1 MPSTLK
7 RTHLRELTL
16 NRACTNIVRAKVRS
30 SEFVVFTCLHHVPIV
45 ELYHRFVD
53 NGDRTYE
60 DKCHKEPSR
69 THHHHHQQQQSYPTR
84 VSRPKSRRNAHP
96 IHSLPGELLA
106 HLFVLG
112 SSLDV
117 AFPITV
123 SHVCSAWRDV
133 ALHTPSLWRRITLNS
148 DARYRLDMWRERIH
162 RAKVCSLD
170 IELGAFPSQ
179 WGTKPPKSNFDIH
192 TVQWHMHLVLPSI
205 SRWRSL
211 KFCFPHY
218 APFLWNAALSTCCGA
233 GRRVHAPLIEEL
245 SLIYPANDDTK
256 VFTLFG
262 GVATRLLRLTIDG
275 IRLAWLPSLFG
286 NLTFLDYTHRGPI
299 RGNQAVAL
307 VLDMLQ
313 VSSRLQELRISFPS
327 YVDFRPLPGHA
338 RAHKYVALP
347 FLSTLHLCID
357 GPDIPYEL
365 YSLLPHL
372 TFPSLISLRLLDRR
386 HSLHTFPR
394 LGPFLQA
401 FRLPISL
408 RYLWLES
415 GWVDHRILPSL
426 FNSLKGLRRAVVNGA
441 KVPDSYFVSLVGK
454 RGREG
459 GYIFGEAGLPH
470 LISRE

>member
-1 MPSTLK
+1 MLK

-16 NRACTNIVRAKVRS
+16 NRACMNIVRAKVRS
-30 SEFVVFTCLHHVPIV
+30 SERVFKFFVIFLLLNLGYI
-45 ELYHRFVD
+45 RFVD
-53 NGDRTYE
+53 NGDRTYD

-69 THHHHHQQQQSYPTR
+69 THHHYQEPCPTR
-84 VSRPKSRRNAHP
+84 VSRPKPRRNTHP

-106 HLFVLG
+106 HIFVLG
-112 SSLDV
+112 SNLDV
-117 AFPITV
+117 TFPIIV

-148 DARYRLDMWRERIH
+148 NAHYRLDMWRERIH

-170 IELGAFPSQ
+170 IEVGEFPSHC
-179 WGTKPPKSNFDIH
+179 GRKPPKSYFDIH
-192 TVQWHMHLVLPSI
+192 TVQWHMHLVLSFI

-211 KFCFPHY
+211 KLSFPHY

-233 GRRVHAPLIEEL
+233 GRGVYAPLIEEL
-245 SLIYPANDDTK
+245 SLVYPANDDTK

-262 GVATRLLRLTIDG
+262 GVAPRLTRLTIDG

-307 VLDMLQ
+307 VLDMVE

-327 YVDFRPLPGHA
+327 YVNDLRPLPGHA
-338 RAHKYVALP
+338 RAHKQVALP
-347 FLSTLHLCID
+347 FLSILHLRIE

-372 TFPSLISLRLLDRR
+372 TFPSLISLHLLDLHR
-386 HSLHTFPR
+386 SLHTFPR
-394 LGPFLQA
+394 LGPFLQV
-401 FRLPISL
+401 FRPPPSL
-408 RYLWLES
+408 KYLWMEC
-415 GWVDHRILPSL
+415 GWVDNQILPSML
-426 FNSLKGLRRAVVNGA
+426 RSLKGLRRAMVNGA
-441 KVPDSYFVSLVGK
+441 KVPDSYFVGVAGR
-454 RGREG
+454 RGRG
-459 GYIFGEAGLPH
+459 GYNSERA
-470 LISRE
+470 R